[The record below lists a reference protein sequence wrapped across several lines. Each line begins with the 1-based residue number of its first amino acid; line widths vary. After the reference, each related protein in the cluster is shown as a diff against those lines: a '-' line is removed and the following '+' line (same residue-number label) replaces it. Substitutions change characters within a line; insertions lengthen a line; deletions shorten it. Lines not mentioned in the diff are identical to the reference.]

1 MEKNQA
7 PSLSA
12 QDSEYVNYLKGASIL
27 RVVLVHLGLSWAYLP
42 YSSYIGIFL
51 PVLFFCSGF
60 ICISLFLKRKTT
72 KAYLIKALIGCV
84 TPFYLIYIL
93 SLAVKSTFA
102 EVDLSVEHLF
112 RVILLSPS
120 SDQMP
125 YPLGQIWYLRVLLFC
140 LILSPLIF
148 TISANKHYLILI
160 PAITGLALSSFQ
172 FFIPFGKELNFFG
185 HSFFQELVYSSYFF
199 IGAYCF
205 LIDWRKKLRGI
216 TYLFGICIL
225 GLLAIISLTNTSNN
239 LSDHAYYPDIYYFL
253 FGLVGVLLCL
263 LSANIVQPLI
273 SHLSL
278 LKVIL
283 NYFARHSYGI
293 FLIHSLLI
301 VATEEFFGWKDIG
314 ENWHI
319 ALFKIATVVI
329 GSMLLAYPITLTSK
343 KIGSLIFNAV
353 KA

>member
-27 RVVLVHLGLSWAYLP
+27 RVVLVHLGLSWIYLP

-60 ICISLFLKRKTT
+60 ICISLFLRRKTT

-93 SLAVKSTFA
+93 SLALKSTFA
-102 EVDLSVEHLF
+102 EIDLSVEHLF

-148 TISANKHYLILI
+148 TISANKHYLVLI
-160 PAITGLALSSFQ
+160 PAITGLVLSSFQ
-172 FFIPFGKELNFFG
+172 FFIPFGKELNLFG

-199 IGAYCF
+199 VGAYCF
-205 LIDWRKKLRGI
+205 LSNWRAKLREI
-216 TYLFGICIL
+216 AYLL
-225 GLLAIISLTNTSNN
+225 GLCSMALITIVLLTDTSKN
-239 LSDHAYYPDIYYFL
+239 LSDHAYYPDIYYYL
-253 FGLVGVLLCL
+253 FGLAGILVCL
-263 LSANIVQPLI
+263 LIADIIQPLI
-273 SHLSL
+273 QRLSAIEIL
-278 LKVIL
+278 L
-283 NYFARHSYGI
+283 NYFAKHSYGI

-301 VATEEFFGWKDIG
+301 VVTEELFGWRGIG
-314 ENWHI
+314 ENW
-319 ALFKIATVVI
+319 KIAIYKIITVLV
-329 GSMLLAYPITLTSK
+329 GSAVLAYPITAASK
-343 KIGSLIFNAV
+343 AIGNRVHRTFNN
-353 KA
+353 